1 MKRINPFIQASEP
14 VISIATKLQ
23 AEDRGKNLPENYQF
37 LILQKL
43 DQFKSSLKE
52 QNIPTE
58 KISSALY
65 ALTAFIDE
73 LVLLSEWAGKK
84 QWMSQTLQ
92 WQLFQEHL
100 AGEGFFKRL
109 NILRQSGEAEADV
122 LQLYYV
128 CLQLGFQGKYRLLG
142 VEHLNAYITDFKAQ
156 LTRYYPLQTTAIS
169 PQKYLEFSPHK
180 LSFRQLSNW
189 VFCGIFMLI
198 LLLIYSGFKFFDHHA
213 AYQAS
218 YQIEQLMQNY
228 STGSQHV

>member
-1 MKRINPFIQASEP
+1 MKPINPFIQASEP
-14 VISIATKLQ
+14 IISSVTKLQ
-23 AEDRGKNLPENYQF
+23 AEDRGRSLPNDYQQ
-37 LILQKL
+37 LILKKL
-43 DQFKSSLKE
+43 DQFKAMLTKQGIVS
-52 QNIPTE
+52 E

-73 LVLLSEWAGKK
+73 LVLLSEWSGKK
-84 QWMSQTLQ
+84 NWMGQTLQ

-109 NILRQSGEAEADV
+109 SVLRQSGETEADV

-142 VEHLNAYITDFKAQ
+142 VEHLNAYISDFKAQ
-156 LTRYYPLQTTAIS
+156 IERYYPLQTKAVS
-169 PQKYLEFSPHK
+169 PQKDLAFPAHK
-180 LSFRQLSNW
+180 LLLRQIPNW
-189 VFCGIFMLI
+189 VLCCFFLLI
-198 LLLIYSGFKFFDHHA
+198 LLSIYSGFKFLDHHA

-228 STGSQHV
+228 STGNQNG